1 MASGAGRY
9 RRTAQGPGTDCL
21 GCTSWSVLR
30 RLAFWRSSGRRRDAV
45 KEPSRNNL
53 DVYLTVVL
61 LFFGRSEVSTFNLF
75 LDGS

>member
-1 MASGAGRY
+1 MAESSPSQDRVNE
-9 RRTAQGPGTDCL
+9 T
-21 GCTSWSVLR
+21 LR
-30 RLAFWRSSGRRRDAV
+30 CHVFLDSSSRPCCNN

-61 LFFGRSEVSTFNLF
+61 LFFGRSEVSTSNLF